1 VTNKNE
7 ASHFDGFASV
17 AGLKSD
23 AETAF
28 LQPVRQS
35 PNLTLLAGVAVDDL
49 VGDRENPA
57 RIRGVHLADGRTL
70 RARCVLLGAGAL
82 HSPRLLQRHVEHH
95 RLDQSV
101 PGLAEVGRHLK
112 MHLLTAMV
120 AVSPSRKTDLIRKTR
135 LFLNDALPH
144 SSVQPLGF
152 DGELISTLIPRWV
165 PGPLARWAG
174 SRSYGFFLQTEDGS
188 DRDNRVIGAGV
199 KEAASA
205 SRPTLDFD
213 ETRLRPALA
222 EHLRLI
228 KQFRGALQRSG
239 LVAFSQRIGIAGTA
253 HVCGTLVAGD
263 DPRTAVVDAQGRVYG
278 LDGLYVV
285 DGSVLPRSSRVNPS
299 LTIYAWALRTA
310 TLLGRHLAGH
320 ASRQAAVLMS
330 SETPS

>member
-1 VTNKNE
+1 VANERE

-28 LQPVRQS
+28 LMRARQS

-49 VGDRENPA
+49 VSDRENPT
-57 RIRGVHLADGRTL
+57 RIRGVHLTDGRTL

-82 HSPRLLQRHVEHH
+82 HSPRLLQRHVERH
-95 RLDQSV
+95 RLQKSV
-101 PGLAEVGRHLK
+101 LGLGEVGRNLK

-120 AVSPSRKTDLIRKTR
+120 AVSPSLKTDLIRKTR
-135 LFLNDALPH
+135 LFLNDDLPH

-165 PGPLARWAG
+165 PGPVARFVG
-174 SRSYGFFLQTEDGS
+174 GRSYGFFLQTEDGS
-188 DRDNRVIGAGV
+188 DRDNRVIGAGAH
-199 KEAASA
+199 EAASA

-213 ETRLRPALA
+213 ETRMRPALD

-228 KQFRGALQRSG
+228 KQFRGALLRSG
-239 LVAFSQRIGIAGTA
+239 LIAFSQRVGLAGTA
-253 HVCGTLVAGD
+253 HASGTLITGD
-263 DPRTAVVDAQGRVYG
+263 DPNTSVVDAQGKVHG
-278 LDGLYVV
+278 LTGLYVV

-299 LTIYAWALRTA
+299 LTIYAWALRIA
-310 TLLGRHLAGH
+310 TLLGRQLTGH
-320 ASRQAAVLMS
+320 ASREAAVS
-330 SETPS
+330 V